1 MEFAFPARSAQENL
15 LPHICHAGTPHRWTY
30 WPSQGTR
37 HGATYWPSSP
47 GMVQVRS
54 IRSHARTRVARRNGR
69 DFGTGRFKHDPAIP
83 GTAKKKSQ
91 DTSWHNL
98 RAPLFRG
105 PRLTIEHTT
114 PVSPLPLFT
123 MLVCVGVL
131 PRLRKKSPFLFV
143 RCGVA
148 LVPTLDLGERGAVH
162 VLFAWILLAGDG
174 LPHVLLENWCGDFFF
189 AVPGLQKV

>member
-1 MEFAFPARSAQENL
+1 MHLRAQL
-15 LPHICHAGTPHRWTY
+15 SRGRPLKGL
-30 WPSQGTR
+30 S
-37 HGATYWPSSP
+37 
-47 GMVQVRS
+47 M
-54 IRSHARTRVARRNGR
+54 GR

-114 PVSPLPLFT
+114 PMSPLPLFT

-131 PRLRKKSPFLFV
+131 PRLRKKNPFLFV
-143 RCGVA
+143 RFGVA
-148 LVPTLDLGERGAVH
+148 LVPTLYLGEGGPYMYP
-162 VLFAWILLAGDG
+162 LLGYCLRAMGC
-174 LPHVLLENWCGDFFF
+174 LT
-189 AVPGLQKV
+189 